1 MDTNVFNLI
10 ETAIIIG
17 GCIVVTAIVCW
28 CLRECKKPIGT
39 TCVEDTAKTTRLKVV
54 REYALALIGK
64 INKSTA
70 VEDPLIKEIQSIIDK
85 L

>member
-1 MDTNVFNLI
+1 MDTNVFYLI
-10 ETAIIIG
+10 ETAIIVG
-17 GCIVVTAIVCW
+17 GCIVVTAIVCS
-28 CLRECKKPIGT
+28 CLCKCKKPIGT

-64 INKSTA
+64 INKRTK
-70 VEDPLIKEIQSIIDK
+70 ETDPVIQEIQSLIEK